1 MPLGLRCA
9 ATGTSDCKGCGRTD
23 GAGCCAAGDSTSEA
37 AAAIEARCGAS
48 KSVATSSP
56 ATSRCTFA
64 VEAPSAVS
72 VFTCETAVGIGTRVA
87 TSPPA
92 ASGIASSVE
101 APSPVLAR
109 RDTRLRFQSR
119 RMRTRRMAAPPTP
132 PPRTPP
138 RELALGVGE
147 REGGGGESVV
157 PGSGAATTAI
167 VGVDSTV
174 NPAGI
179 RSAAA
184 DASARAGARLL
195 WAASA
200 AALDADSMVISS
212 RTEAAD
218 TRRETRL

>member
-1 MPLGLRCA
+1 M
-9 ATGTSDCKGCGRTD
+9 
-23 GAGCCAAGDSTSEA
+23 
-37 AAAIEARCGAS
+37 
-48 KSVATSSP
+48 
-56 ATSRCTFA
+56 
-64 VEAPSAVS
+64 
-72 VFTCETAVGIGTRVA
+72 
-87 TSPPA
+87 
-92 ASGIASSVE
+92 
-101 APSPVLAR
+101 
-109 RDTRLRFQSR
+109 
-119 RMRTRRMAAPPTP
+119 
-132 PPRTPP
+132 
-138 RELALGVGE
+138 
-147 REGGGGESVV
+147 
-157 PGSGAATTAI
+157 TAI